1 MKMEKKLLASQKLD
15 PEWVDLILAAL
26 DMGIS
31 VQEIKDFFQQKST
44 ELDAI

>member
-1 MKMEKKLLASQKLD
+1 MEKKLLASAQKLD
-15 PEWVDLILAAL
+15 QEWVDLILAAL

-44 ELDAI
+44 DLDAI